1 MIPGLFVINSLGS
14 GLEKII
20 DQNLMAPNFFELI
33 SNEEIYIPITVFLF
47 LILITF
53 FLRKKIKS

>member
-1 MIPGLFVINSLGS
+1 MTEEINLINDVINSGAKTGCDEDAVNEYIS
-14 GLEKII
+14 E
-20 DQNLMAPNFFELI
+20 
-33 SNEEIYIPITVFLF
+33 SNEEIYIPIIVFLF